1 MLSVILIMAT
11 LTQCPQI
18 IVRAIFWSVVKVS
31 NRQYDV
37 CLLPRLRVVSVC
49 VVLHTAELAT
59 VICSFQNPFPYLFPI
74 LWVARFVFW
83 LNWHDIYLLSICC
96 LTFSV
101 SNS

>member
-18 IVRAIFWSVVKVS
+18 IVRAVFWSVVKVS
-31 NRQYDV
+31 NRQHNV

-59 VICSFQNPFPYLFPI
+59 VICSLEYSLTYLLPVI
-74 LWVARFVFW
+74 GVARFVFRF
-83 LNWHDIYLLSICC
+83 NWHD
-96 LTFSV
+96 
-101 SNS
+101 NSMFYKSFP